1 MIPPPYLFL
10 RMGKAE
16 TTHHPISHARRFSDF
31 QNDNKKYSIMAKRYT
46 FKIPD
51 WVQPGTKDFIKA
63 VVKSV
68 TPRPEDEGLLMSLC
82 ANYDTMLQARDTIA
96 SEGVCIKSGAKTV
109 RHPATAVLKQ
119 SSDLVVTICKSFRIT
134 RRDSPANKDEELTEL
149 ERFLMGK

>member
-1 MIPPPYLFL
+1 M
-10 RMGKAE
+10 A
-16 TTHHPISHARRFSDF
+16 
-31 QNDNKKYSIMAKRYT
+31 KKYI

-51 WVQPGTKDFIKA
+51 WVQPGPKNFIKA
-63 VVKSV
+63 VIKSI

-96 SEGVCIKSGAKTV
+96 REGVCIKCGDKTV

-134 RRDSPANKDEELTEL
+134 RKESPKDL
-149 ERFLMGK
+149 ERELSPIEQYFKEEGILNH